1 MTDAPCANFTDELTA
16 AYPKA
21 KVILTTR
28 DPDSWVRSMNSCYY
42 RGLNMLQWWNPLVH
56 YDPVCISAILQ
67 SMNTYKTIE
76 LLGCIWKAR
85 SDNSDGVDIW

>member
-1 MTDAPCANFTDELTA
+1 
-16 AYPKA
+16 
-21 KVILTTR
+21 
-28 DPDSWVRSMNSCYY
+28 
-42 RGLNMLQWWNPLVH
+42 MLQWWNPLVH